1 MPSDVFPVSQS
12 VLDADV
18 LAAELTRRYE
28 LSGEVR
34 CLLLSRGMNDI
45 YRVEHANG
53 PHALKVARTGK
64 SSDDEFAYEQA
75 YVRHLGER
83 GIAVPAPVP
92 LANGDLFFSVNAP
105 EGKRQVVMMGWLE
118 GTPFTHTVD
127 EENAHRLGAF
137 LADIHLAAL
146 DFKTGHRKA
155 VASETKLPERLP
167 YLTTMFEGRGG
178 DQAFL
183 KRAGDAALSF
193 MTSLD
198 RTEVPVGACHGDLQ
212 CANAMELADGGL
224 AVFDF
229 SDCGTDP
236 FAKDISAFYWRN
248 DFEGRP
254 EAINQAFVDGY
265 DSRKPL
271 SQAEKDAQPMFR
283 LMRHLLITSSMA
295 LFINRIGPVPGF
307 DENIDY
313 YLDMIRRYAADAGV
327 N

>member
-1 MPSDVFPVSQS
+1 MAVDIFPVSQS
-12 VLDADV
+12 VLDADA
-18 LAAELTRRYE
+18 LAAELAQQYGLR
-28 LSGEVR
+28 GDVR

-45 YRVEHANG
+45 YRVEHGDG

-75 YVRHLGER
+75 YVRHLGAR

-92 LANGDLFFSVNAP
+92 LANGNLFFSVNAP
-105 EGKRQVVMMGWLE
+105 EGKRQIALMDWLE
-118 GTPFTHTVD
+118 GTPYTHTVD
-127 EENAHRLGAF
+127 EKSAHRLGAF
-137 LADIHLAAL
+137 LAEIHLAAS
-146 DFKTGHRKA
+146 DFVTDHRKT
-155 VASETKLPERLP
+155 VASETKLPDRLP
-167 YLTTMFEGRGG
+167 YLTAMFDGRSD

-183 KRAGDAALSF
+183 ARAGEAALAF
-193 MTSLD
+193 MADLNES
-198 RTEVPVGACHGDLQ
+198 EIPSGPCHGDLQ
-212 CANAMELADGGL
+212 CANAMELSDGGL

-236 FAKDISAFYWRN
+236 LAKDISAFYWRN

-254 EAINQAFVDGY
+254 DSINQAFVDGY
-265 DSRKPL
+265 DSRRPL
-271 SQAEKDAQPMFR
+271 SAAEKQAQPMFR

-313 YLDMIRRYAADAGV
+313 YLEMIRRYAADAGV
-327 N
+327 S